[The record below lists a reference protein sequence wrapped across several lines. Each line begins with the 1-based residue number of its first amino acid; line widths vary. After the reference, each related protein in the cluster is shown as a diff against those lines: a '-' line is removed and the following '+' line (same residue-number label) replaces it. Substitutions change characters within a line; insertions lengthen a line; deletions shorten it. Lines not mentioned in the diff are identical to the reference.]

1 MELQS
6 STAKGSGCRV
16 KGSPSFLIVS
26 WAFLPQAGM
35 GWEEKALRPA
45 PASSNT
51 KQLAPNKKDGD
62 LDEDR
67 VQVGL
72 DAK

>member
-1 MELQS
+1 
-6 STAKGSGCRV
+6 
-16 KGSPSFLIVS
+16 
-26 WAFLPQAGM
+26 M

-51 KQLAPNKKDGD
+51 EQLAPNKKDGD

-67 VQVGL
+67 AQVGL
-72 DAK
+72 DTK